1 MISATLLHDMADALR
16 CQGQDRLRVLAQGR
30 EHGGHAT
37 EEARSRRPSGGSEV
51 GGDNQRAIA
60 EIEALGVE
68 VMLEHGLTLTLTRTL
83 TLALALALTAG
94 PGPGPDPD
102 PGPATLHR

>member
-68 VMLEHGLTLTLTRTL
+68 VMLEHGLTLTLTRIL
-83 TLALALALTAG
+83 SLSLALALTA
-94 PGPGPDPD
+94 D
-102 PGPATLHR
+102 PGPFPDRWPWPWL